1 MERTDLNELHCITPL
16 RNLRSILEVGILSH
30 VRAAGR
36 PSVSIAN
43 PEVQQLRAAKRVPG
57 GRMLHE
63 YANLYISAR
72 NAMLYQVLGFP
83 ARPPTQHLSVCVL
96 GVDTAVLDL
105 PDVVITDRNAASIL
119 SIFLPSPQGLRNLNR
134 DSVFARYWS
143 DEDPIEAMRKKEC
156 MMAEVL
162 VPDRVPPRYIRQAYA
177 CCSAAI
183 NEVNRNLCG
192 IEASVKRD
200 LFFNSGDRYH
210 D

>member
-1 MERTDLNELHCITPL
+1 MTWCGRGLTSQQASVASTLRLIRRNCAREIARRDCHHGTGSGTDMERTDLNELHCITPL

-119 SIFLPSPQGLRNLNR
+119 SIFLPSPQG
-134 DSVFARYWS
+134 
-143 DEDPIEAMRKKEC
+143 
-156 MMAEVL
+156 
-162 VPDRVPPRYIRQAYA
+162 
-177 CCSAAI
+177 
-183 NEVNRNLCG
+183 
-192 IEASVKRD
+192 
-200 LFFNSGDRYH
+200 
-210 D
+210 